1 MTTKADY
8 NPRSKSEHGTRA
20 SSNSTRTVREGGSSP
35 AWFARLVAYNDE
47 LDCSLHGRVRESSGV
62 SMVSA
67 SILSP
72 GTDEQSEITSRK
84 GAMSF
89 EFEDLSVPPTGG
101 LRFSGSRLRCLFHR
115 SWFVENKKRQ
125 MGFRA
130 HHPLVLKDGA
140 RRILSTVGL
149 DLMIPEAGSISGWH
163 SKEKAWERVFA
174 SFLELEEQR
183 GFGFRAGVGTVS
195 GESLVWMGG
204 GPEAAECSRESEK
217 AKTRV
222 NMASSGTSSSNS
234 SNTQGCLNHHHHN
247 HPGDRRSRGSSS
259 IFAEVAENLIKADP
273 PSVSRRHSP
282 AVETWWQSGAGEG
295 AGRVFGSDCAEMVTP
310 PQVDS
315 SDSLS
320 KQRGGSLR
328 VTGSNNESALSAAL
342 SLWALAGSET
352 GNCGSGYE
360 NDLGSSQLNP
370 THALRSTYTS
380 IHNSSAFAADA
391 GSAFLGDEP
400 STHPG
405 RSKNEIV
412 QGHARAEAGTG
423 AGSMPKASTYLSPN
437 AQNYSPESGTDT
449 EVSTSAPAVPAVP
462 TPISQSLP
470 HSLSRSTSGPSLPSS
485 ASLQDLLR
493 AGTIAPSGGPAD
505 PPPLSCLIKMPP
517 VRSRR
522 ELGMCESCIVCDL
535 SAPP

>member
-1 MTTKADY
+1 M
-8 NPRSKSEHGTRA
+8 
-20 SSNSTRTVREGGSSP
+20 
-35 AWFARLVAYNDE
+35 
-47 LDCSLHGRVRESSGV
+47 
-62 SMVSA
+62 
-67 SILSP
+67 
-72 GTDEQSEITSRK
+72 SRK

-140 RRILSTVGL
+140 HRVLSTVGL
-149 DLMIPEAGSISGWH
+149 DLMIPEAGAISGWH

-174 SFLELEEQR
+174 SFLKLKEQR
-183 GFGFRAGVGTVS
+183 GLGLRTGFGAVS

-204 GPEAAECSRESEK
+204 GPEAAECGREYPKSKNNIE
-217 AKTRV
+217 TRV
-222 NMASSGTSSSNS
+222 NRDSSGSSSSNS
-234 SNTQGCLNHHHHN
+234 TNTQSCLHHRHHHQ
-247 HPGDRRSRGSSS
+247 PGDRRSRGSSS
-259 IFAEVAENLIKADP
+259 IFAEVAENLNKADP

-282 AVETWWQSGAGEG
+282 AVESWWQSGAGERAGG
-295 AGRVFGSDCAEMVTP
+295 ASGSGSAEMDTP
-310 PQVDS
+310 PQVDNN
-315 SDSLS
+315 DSLP
-320 KQRGGSLR
+320 KQRGGSGR
-328 VTGSNNESALSAAL
+328 VTGSINESALSAAL
-342 SLWALAGSET
+342 SLWALAGSEF
-352 GNCGSGYE
+352 GNGETQTARPGYDHE
-360 NDLGSSQLNP
+360 HGSSQLNP

-405 RSKNEIV
+405 RNKNEIV
-412 QGHARAEAGTG
+412 QGHARAESGTG
-423 AGSMPKASTYLSPN
+423 AGSMPRVYTHN
-437 AQNYSPESGTDT
+437 AQNYSSEPGTGT
-449 EVSTSAPAVPAVP
+449 EVSTSDPAVPAA
-462 TPISQSLP
+462 ISQSLP
-470 HSLSRSTSGPSLPSS
+470 RSLSRSISGPSIPSS
-485 ASLQDLLR
+485 ASLQDLLS

-522 ELGMCESCIVCDL
+522 ELGMLIL
-535 SAPP
+535 SRM